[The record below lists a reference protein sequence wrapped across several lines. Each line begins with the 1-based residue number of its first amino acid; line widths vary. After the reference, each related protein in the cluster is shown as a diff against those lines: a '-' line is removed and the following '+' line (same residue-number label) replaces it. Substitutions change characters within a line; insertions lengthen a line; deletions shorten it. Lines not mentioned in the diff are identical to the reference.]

1 MQHKVLSSANT
12 ERLLRKAIIPPKP
25 VSLQGFVVETDI
37 LRTESFFFWKVDSMV
52 HFESQTSPNE
62 SQLHLPD
69 LHSKTFCSFFF
80 FFFWLPALE
89 IQLGESCWI
98 ISYFYSPVQ
107 KNLCWLK
114 CAKAHLMSAFWED
127 TSIGR
132 DRGQCCSQTS
142 LVQMPTAWE
151 KRHTLPF
158 NAHAEKCLSA
168 APYTTTH
175 LEHSQRLR
183 MSPLSD
189 FSLTQWELPLCL
201 LNAAGGR
208 KRKMK
213 SSATK

>member
-1 MQHKVLSSANT
+1 MQHKTLSSANT

-80 FFFWLPALE
+80 FFFFDFQCWKFSLGNPAGSFL
-89 IQLGESCWI
+89 IFTALSKKICAGWS
-98 ISYFYSPVQ
+98 VQ
-107 KNLCWLK
+107 KP
-114 CAKAHLMSAFWED
+114 MSAFWED

-151 KRHTLPF
+151 KQHTLPF